1 MRVCGFDERPAALTV
16 KERDERYDFIHNRAV
31 PEIPNAEERRLMR
44 IEWSIVSKA
53 AEMSK
58 RHKQETC

>member
-1 MRVCGFDERPAALTV
+1 M
-16 KERDERYDFIHNRAV
+16 RYDLIHDRAV
-31 PEIPNAEERRLMR
+31 PEIPNRDDRRWVSMV
-44 IEWSIVSKA
+44 WSIVSKA

>member
-1 MRVCGFDERPAALTV
+1 M
-16 KERDERYDFIHNRAV
+16 KEHEERYDLIHDRV
-31 PEIPNAEERRLMR
+31 IPEIQNKDDGQLVRMV
-44 IEWSIVSKA
+44 WSIVSKA